1 MKRSQLVRGEP
12 RPYEPVIATEGFIAG
27 EPPVGRWTRLWR
39 QWLRF
44 WFSSDDPT
52 RLHVLRVMAGLL
64 FLAWL
69 LPIAGNLDSLYS
81 LDGWFDL
88 QAYREAGRLP
98 EGAPKPMTWSVLY
111 LAGSGWKLH
120 ALYWTSIAILLAFTL
135 GLATRVTAVLTW
147 IIVGSFT
154 ASPVLD
160 ADVDPILIL
169 LAFYLMVGY
178 LLIGQINGDLTG
190 NERLFGVIPAW
201 WRRWRGRASF
211 QAPSVAVN
219 LVVRLL
225 QFHVALVIV
234 SNGFHKLQFGDW
246 WGGIAFWFPL
256 YSSPEVTLADVRKN
270 TAYADVYVAFLNV
283 LTYGAMLWQLG
294 FPLFA
299 WKPAWRPLLVGG
311 AVIGLLVNACVYHM
325 PLFGAAILVGCMS
338 FVTDWRQVGAWLAA
352 QAARLGAAGK
362 PKVAHSIPVASGQN

>member
-12 RPYEPVIATEGFIAG
+12 RPYEPVIATEGFGAG
-27 EPPVGRWTRLWR
+27 EPPAGRLAGLWR
-39 QWLRF
+39 RWVRF
-44 WFSSDDPT
+44 WFTADDPV

-69 LPIAGNLDSLYS
+69 LPIAGSLDSLYS

-88 QAYREAGRLP
+88 QAYRESARLP

-120 ALYWTSIAILLAFTL
+120 VFYWASIATLLAFTL

-154 ASPVLD
+154 ASPLLD
-160 ADVDPILIL
+160 ADVDPLLVL

-178 LLIGQINGDLTG
+178 LLIGQINGDLNG
-190 NERLFGVIPAW
+190 RERLLGAAPRWWQRWLGRGDYAPA
-201 WRRWRGRASF
+201 
-211 QAPSVAVN
+211 SVAVN
-219 LVVRLL
+219 LTVRLL
-225 QFHVALVIV
+225 QIHMALVIV

-256 YSSPEVTLADVRKN
+256 YSSPDVTLADVRRHA
-270 TAYADVYVAFLNV
+270 AYADAYVVFLNV
-283 LTYGAMLWQLG
+283 LTYGAVLWQIG

-311 AVIGLLVNACVYHM
+311 AAIGWLVNTWVYQM
-325 PLFGAAILVGCMS
+325 PLFGGAIFIGCMS
-338 FVTDWRQVGAWLAA
+338 FVSDWRVVGAWVAA
-352 QAARLGAAGK
+352 VARRLRAAWK
-362 PKVAHSIPVASGQN
+362 PKVADSIPVASGQN